1 MNPLDAPHHLRATEW
16 FKYREGCVIK
26 RPVKDNK
33 GSWINIGLFQQDCQ
47 VELKLLEGTRVTVKL
62 NDDNFKTEGKYYSG
76 QIVS

>member
-33 GSWINIGLFQQDCQ
+33 GSWINIGLFQ
-47 VELKLLEGTRVTVKL
+47 
-62 NDDNFKTEGKYYSG
+62 
-76 QIVS
+76 